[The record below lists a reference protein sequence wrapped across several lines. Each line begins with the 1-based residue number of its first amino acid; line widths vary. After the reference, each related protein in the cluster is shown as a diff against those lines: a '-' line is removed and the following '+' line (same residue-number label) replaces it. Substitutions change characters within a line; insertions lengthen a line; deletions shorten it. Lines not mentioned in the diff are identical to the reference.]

1 MLTRI
6 LRIVGSAAAIMV
18 LSSCVPLYDV
28 SVLNDTGS
36 DITVIMPV
44 GRPEQI
50 HIPRGAA
57 VPVDLLVARAGQP
70 EQFVVVCGSHRWR
83 YSRYMDTFGVTHFA
97 SIAASVLS
105 EFTLASTRADAS
117 TCCHRQIHLFH
128 NLQDFHSIPS
138 DTNASNQA
146 MERTADRCTLH
157 FLR

>member
-1 MLTRI
+1 
-6 LRIVGSAAAIMV
+6 MV

-83 YSRYMDTFGVTHFA
+83 YSRYMDTFGVPGYPLREHRSLGA
-97 SIAASVLS
+97 VRIHARIDSRGRVYLLS
-105 EFTLASTRADAS
+105 PTDSPVPQPAGF
-117 TCCHRQIHLFH
+117 
-128 NLQDFHSIPS
+128 P
-138 DTNASNQA
+138 
-146 MERTADRCTLH
+146 LH
-157 FLR
+157 PK